1 METGMSLTI
10 PLGLKTAI
18 ESGNCVLFIGAGI
31 GCDMTGPDGNPVPDG
46 VSLAKE
52 LANHF
57 KIDTDSDD
65 LSKVSQIISLRR
77 PRDELDDYLRKRFA
91 NVEPGDHVKW
101 LTTNRWKAI
110 YTTNYDFGIE
120 RAYEHDTSPLQTPV
134 SISATQ
140 DLVEFDPHYQ
150 VPIYHIHGALFGLHQ
165 RIVITQD
172 DYTTFRERR
181 KMLFEALKAHFAT
194 STFLYIGYSHRDPN
208 WSLVW
213 QELASEFAPS
223 RLPVS
228 YRVSLATDQI
238 DVEILK
244 ARGLETIESNFKD
257 FAIMA
262 RNELSAA
269 TVEPD
274 QLRQLAKS
282 VPVDLMD
289 AFNRNP
295 AAAFRLLSSWEY
307 VNQAPFDATP
317 NTDAFLRGDIP
328 NWATLGGK
336 HYFQRDIED
345 EVFEELLDYA
355 TINPKGPA
363 SHLVV
368 GPAGYGISTILMSL
382 AVRLVTEKVG
392 PVFFHRHGQPIREG
406 DVEYATSLFS
416 TIPFFIV
423 DNAADNKHTLG
434 RAISVLKDHK
444 RPALFLMGE
453 QKNEWQQSKSRVS
466 GLQFPV
472 ESLSDGEI
480 NRLLNFLTEHHALNK
495 LQPLSREL
503 QFAAIKKTHGKE
515 LLVAMREATE
525 ELGFDAILENEYRGI
540 DGEFSKRLYLI
551 VACIYQ
557 HDAYV
562 RDSILASILGTT
574 VADMYPQI
582 RDATDGVVI
591 FECIDVA
598 NQVYA
603 ARTRHRTI
611 ARIVWERC
619 GDPSQKEE
627 ILQALVSKVNLNFRA
642 DAKVFEKLIRND
654 HLIDSIRTLDGK
666 TQFFETAC
674 KKDPQSP
681 YVKQH
686 YARMLLRAGKPDLA
700 LGQVEQ
706 AFQTPGPPKKV
717 LIHTKGLTLKALA
730 MASESYEVGRKYVA
744 RAEQS
749 FRLSIT
755 SNPKDEYAYQSL
767 AMLFLDWA
775 KKSESDDE
783 AAKYIQKAE
792 ETIDQGL
799 RAVRVRDG
807 LWIASADIANWLGDQ
822 PTRLSALERA
832 VKDVPSSVVAR
843 YLLARQYRTTG
854 HPDKAEST
862 LHEVIHN
869 NLDEY
874 RSVLEYALAILE
886 TGKSLKTAIAVLSL
900 STTYGLGDPRFI
912 ATYGGLLFLNE
923 QFSDA
928 QRIFQE
934 SIKREFVG
942 PEMQTAFYKP
952 VDPIT
957 KEPLRVTGKV
967 VDVHY
972 RSSRIEKEG
981 WPLLTCLSSKVGGVP
996 LTKGMNVEV
1005 DLVFSAKGPTGI
1017 APRVL

>member
-1 METGMSLTI
+1 MSLTI

-31 GCDMTGPDGNPVPDG
+31 GYDMTGSDGNHVPDG
-46 VSLAKE
+46 VALAKE
-52 LANHF
+52 LASHF

-77 PRDELDDYLRKRFA
+77 SRDELDGYLRKRFA

-101 LTTNRWKAI
+101 LITNRWKAI

-120 RAYEHDTSPLQTPV
+120 RAYEHNPSPLQTPI

-140 DLVEFDPHYQ
+140 DLVEFDPRFQ
-150 VPIYHIHGALFGLHQ
+150 VPIFHIHGALFGVHQ
-165 RIVITQD
+165 SIVITQD

-181 KMLFEALKAHFAT
+181 RMLFEALKLQFAT

-213 QELASEFAPS
+213 HELATEFAPAK
-223 RLPVS
+223 LPIS
-228 YRVSLATDQI
+228 YRVSPGTDAI

-244 ARGLETIESNFKD
+244 ARGLETIESNFAD
-257 FAIMA
+257 FAVLA
-262 RNELSAA
+262 RSELSAT

-274 QLRQLAKS
+274 QLRQLVKS
-282 VPVDLMD
+282 VPSDLVP
-289 AFNRNP
+289 AFNSNP
-295 AAAFRLLSSWEY
+295 AAAIRLLSSWEY
-307 VNQAPFDATP
+307 VNQAPFDAAP
-317 NTDAFLRGDIP
+317 NTENFLRGDLP

-336 HYFQRDIED
+336 HYFHRDIEE

-355 TINPKGPA
+355 TMSPKGPA
-363 SHLVV
+363 SHVV
-368 GPAGYGISTILMSL
+368 VAPAGYGISTILMSL

-392 PVFFHRHGQPIREG
+392 PVFYHRHGRPIREG
-406 DVEYATSLFS
+406 DVEYAISLFP

-423 DNAADNKHTLG
+423 DNAADNKH
-434 RAISVLKDHK
+434 AIGKAIGVVRDRKM
-444 RPALFLMGE
+444 PALFLMGE

-466 GLQFPV
+466 GQQFPV
-472 ESLSDGEI
+472 DALSDGEI
-480 NRLLNFLTEHHALNK
+480 DQLLNFLTEHHALNK

-503 QFAAIKKTHGKE
+503 QFAAIKRTHGKE

-540 DGEFSKRLYLI
+540 DGEFSKRLYLV

-562 RDSILASILGTT
+562 RDGILASILGTT
-574 VADMYPQI
+574 ITDMYAQI
-582 RDATDGVVI
+582 RDTTDGVVI
-591 FECIDVA
+591 FECIDEV

-619 GDPSQKEE
+619 GDSTQKEE
-627 ILQALVSKVNLNFRA
+627 ILQALVSKVNLNFRV
-642 DAKVFEKLIRND
+642 DAKAFEQLIRND

-686 YARMLLRAGKPDLA
+686 YARMLLRANKPELA

-706 AFQTPGPPKKV
+706 AFLIPGPTPKV
-717 LIHTKGLTLKALA
+717 LAHTKGMTLRA
-730 MASESYEVGRKYVA
+730 MAIASESSEVGRKYVA
-744 RAEQS
+744 RAEQA
-749 FRLSIT
+749 FRNSIT
-755 SNPKDEYAYQSL
+755 LNPRDEYAFQSL

-775 KKSESDDE
+775 KRSESDDE

-792 ETIDQGL
+792 EAISQGL

-807 LWIASADIANWLGDQ
+807 LWIASAEIANWLGDQ
-822 PTRLSALERA
+822 PSRLSALERA
-832 VKDVPSSVVAR
+832 VKEVPSSVVAR
-843 YLLARQYRTTG
+843 YLLARQYRMTG
-854 HPDKAEST
+854 HPDKAAST
-862 LHEVIHN
+862 LQEIIN
-869 NLDEY
+869 TNLDEY

-886 TGKSLKTAIAVLSL
+886 MGKGRKEAIAVLSL

-923 QFSDA
+923 QFLDA

-934 SIKREFVG
+934 SIRREFVG
-942 PEMQTAFYKP
+942 PDMQTAFYKP
-952 VDPIT
+952 VDLAT
-957 KEPLRVTGKV
+957 KEPLRVAGKV

-972 RSSRIEKEG
+972 RLSTIEKEG
-981 WPLLTCLSSKVGGVP
+981 WPLLTCSSSKVGGVI
-996 LTKGMNVEV
+996 LRNGMKVTVEI
-1005 DLVFSAKGPTGI
+1005 VFSAKGATAI
-1017 APRVL
+1017 APRIQ